1 MDDNKGLK
9 RFNGEDDDSGKQLK
23 KWRTWALAKM
33 ATMKDLQKA
42 QRGPWLFTLLEGR
55 AWDACE
61 HFTLEQL
68 ASEDGE
74 KNLWQVL
81 SDRFPDKEATDLMGE
96 ALGEAFSLCAQEG
109 ESIKQ
114 WCARTR
120 ETFDR
125 CRRRAGVEFPSQAQG
140 WITLH
145 CAGLSEEQKAIVKA
159 KAQGKLDYE
168 TITQSMRSCFPT
180 YKAASSKARRPIG
193 ALQVDEVSF
202 EDPPST
208 TEAVDDFQDVETFL
222 AEFQDDLGVDGDD
235 PPFTERE
242 TAEALL
248 ASWKDRRQEINK
260 QHLARK
266 FDSKKSFQGQRSFRI
281 EVEELKRRT
290 KCNRCGRV
298 GHWARE
304 CRQPPNR
311 NRNQEASSSSGPATS
326 AAGYVEHQEGDSTF
340 TPSFVG
346 AVEVLVSGSDDGE
359 TGLVSSPGFGVIDS
373 GCGRTLIGE
382 NTLVRLEMMLQQKGL
397 PAVNRFPS
405 DNTFRFGNGAVE
417 HSLMSAK
424 IPVGLAGQFGYINAA
439 IISGTAPLLLG
450 RPTLE
455 KLSVK
460 LDFEKQCLQ
469 FLQFKSPMMTN
480 QAGQLLVNIMDF
492 PQRASPSSSA
502 VTADPEV
509 SNEVPVS
516 RVAQKEIGCGKR
528 KITLKP
534 KECKCLLAQSQS
546 WKPKMKSRSVV
557 VELFSP
563 PRFTKFAEEKG
574 FVGKAYDIKQ
584 GYDLTDRSTQIEV
597 DKEIDKLCPQLLV
610 LCPPCTFWGG
620 WDHLNR
626 VYRSPLENAR
636 LNRSKRNQVKFCSV
650 QAEKQIARGGEIL
663 FEHPWGS
670 EVWDS
675 SELETLV
682 KRFGVQ
688 RTDMCSYGLRCPDTK
703 LPIQKA
709 TGILTSSE
717 AVSKVLSRCPGCSEH
732 RQVAGKLADGRL
744 VSEFV
749 AEYTRTFVRT
759 ILEAIWHDPLDSNWD
774 VNLIECPSEC
784 LVADDAP
791 SEIPSLEPAIPE
803 ASDGIDETSQ
813 SVKRALL
820 RLHNNLGHP
829 STQDLI
835 RILKHSGASSD
846 AIAQAKDLECTVCQN
861 CRRPYAALP
870 AKATHATVFN
880 EKIGLDVKYLQGWKT
895 NQRVPCVS
903 IVDYATSFQVVAP
916 IFESETAEILKGVLR
931 DSWISWAGVPQH
943 LEMDPSKPN
952 LSTALAEFCENA
964 GIHVHHTAADAHWQ
978 LGKVERHGQWFSRIF
993 DKVCDEDPPTSG
1005 DSFVDRVIHTQQA
1018 KNQLI
1023 TEAGASPHQLV
1034 FGRSPN
1040 IPQDLLQDNPNLSA
1054 SEAIVTDDKWAKSQA
1069 IRSAARK
1076 AVLECQDDK
1085 ALRAALRARSRV
1097 HREVT
1102 SGDWVYYWR
1111 SQKWQDGVLIKG
1123 GRWYG
1128 AAMVLGHIG
1137 RNVVV
1142 SHRRSIFRVAPGHVR
1157 LATSEEREV
1166 AEFPQAELLGV
1177 KTLLQQGQFPKSQ
1190 FQDLVGQEPPPEPE
1204 ASVRNLASPVVEPPA
1219 QTAADLFQASRQAD
1233 RAELD
1238 HDSPQSAAVDR
1249 RSEDLRVAKPYGP
1262 IRYRRHEKSSPIES
1276 SPSVMRLPESTLE
1289 DFSEMMHE
1297 IVPQLIGDDLI
1308 ADENP
1313 ETTEG
1318 TPNEAPSSPRSL
1330 SHKRSASKEIT
1341 SSQATSRAR
1350 VDDSVEELLCQLDN
1364 PKSSHVSTI
1373 ECLMASFIQ
1382 KKMQKELPPSGN
1394 PSDLQERIDTA
1405 KITEWETLS
1414 GKNAVR
1420 VHTGLKARMFREKH
1434 PDRFIGSRFVITEK
1448 KEEEDVRIKARWCL
1462 QGHLDPDFAEKVATG
1477 SCHSPTL
1484 NQLSRALILQIIVS
1498 NRWTMCLGDI
1508 KGAFLEAGPINPKY
1522 SSLFAKQPQG
1532 GIPGIHPDDVIEV
1545 IGNVY
1550 GANDSPF
1557 NWWCAF
1563 DAEVQSGGW
1572 ERSQFDTCLYYLRNE
1587 DGTLAGVLGAH
1598 VDDTITAGKG
1608 DRFDAAIAKLKK
1620 RFPYRKWRIGSG
1632 EFCGITYHQD
1642 PKTFEIT
1649 YHQRDYAQHLRP
1661 ILLSKERLKDKEA
1674 KATDKEISALRAIN
1688 GAANWLSSQSRPDL
1702 CVQTSFSQQC
1712 FPEPRVKHLLYA
1724 NQLVHRAKQH
1734 SDVEITIKY
1743 IPWEKLSLC
1752 FHSDAGFGNAKGNS
1766 SQAGYIAAF
1775 CSDALEQNQPSPWS
1789 PFTWKSLKLPRVV
1802 SSTLGAESQIFSLAS
1817 STVEWMSLMIA
1828 ESRTG
1833 QFDLRSAVKHPNPF
1847 AQSGTTG
1854 VKMFGSIAGSTGVT
1868 DCKSLYDHLQ
1878 SLSSAAKCDDKRI
1891 AIDLSIIKQAMSRT
1905 NLSVRW
1911 CPTELQLADGLTKDQ
1926 QDPADLLRA
1935 ALSIG
1940 EYQLN
1945 QEASILSLKKEHR
1958 EQRQNRRKMLQ
1969 EQEAAFRL
1977 KKDKSSL
1984 SVDNPAK
1991 STVGFTEPA
2000 EESVKEQ

>member
-1 MDDNKGLK
+1 MDENKGLK

-23 KWRTWALAKM
+23 RWRTWALAKM

-42 QRGPWLFTLLEGR
+42 QRAPWLFTLLEGR

-68 ASEDGE
+68 AAEDGE
-74 KNLWQVL
+74 KQLWQVL

-145 CAGLSEEQKAIVKA
+145 CAGLNEEQKAIVKA
-159 KAQGKLDYE
+159 KAQGKLEYE
-168 TITQSMRSCFPT
+168 TIAQSMRSCFPT
-180 YKAASSKARRPIG
+180 YRASSSKARRPIG
-193 ALQVDEVSF
+193 ALQVDDVPHGGLPALHE
-202 EDPPST
+202 
-208 TEAVDDFQDVETFL
+208 TEDDFQDVETFL
-222 AEFQDDLGVDGDD
+222 AEFQDDVDLDGGD
-235 PPFTERE
+235 PPFTEKE
-242 TAEALL
+242 TAEALI

-266 FDSKKSFQGQRSFRI
+266 FDSNKSSSQSHRSFRI

-311 NRNQEASSSSGPATS
+311 NRTNETSSSSNQQAS
-326 AAGYVEHQEGDSTF
+326 AAGYVEFQEEGSDFS
-340 TPSFVG
+340 PSFVG
-346 AVEVLVSGSDDGE
+346 AVEVLVSGSE
-359 TGLVSSPGFGVIDS
+359 TGDAGLVSSPGYGVIDS

-382 NTLVRLEMMLQQKGL
+382 VTLQKLERMLELKNL
-397 PAVNRFPS
+397 PPVSRFAS
-405 DNTFRFGNGAVE
+405 ENTFRFGNGAVE
-417 HSLMSAK
+417 QSQVSAK

-439 IISGTAPLLLG
+439 VISGTAPLLLG

-460 LDFEKQCLQ
+460 LDFETQCLQ
-469 FLQFKSPMMTN
+469 FLQFKSAMVTN

-492 PQRASPSSSA
+492 PNNKKFNSDTVRAIPSQQIK
-502 VTADPEV
+502 
-509 SNEVPVS
+509 VPP
-516 RVAQKEIGCGKR
+516 APHDKQEIGCGKR
-528 KITLKP
+528 KVTLKP
-534 KECKCLLAQSQS
+534 KECKCLLAQAHK
-546 WKPKMKSRSVV
+546 WKSKLRFRSTV

-563 PRFTKFAEEKG
+563 PRFSKEAKDQGLKG
-574 FVGKAYDIKQ
+574 KSFDVKQ
-584 GYDLTDRSTQIEV
+584 GYDLTDPATQREV
-597 DKEIDKLCPQLLV
+597 DKEIDSLCPQLLV
-610 LCPPCTFWGG
+610 MCPPCTYWGG

-626 VYRSPLENAR
+626 TYRTPLENAR
-636 LNRSKRNQVKFCSV
+636 LNRSKRNQVKFCRT
-650 QAEKQIARGGEIL
+650 QADKQLARGGDIF

-675 SELETLV
+675 PEMKPLV
-682 KRFGVQ
+682 DKFGVS
-688 RTDMCSYGLRCPDTK
+688 RTDMCSFGLCCPDSQ

-709 TGILTSSE
+709 TGVLTSSDSIK
-717 AVSKVLSRCPGCSEH
+717 AVLTRCPGCSEH
-732 RQVAGKLADGRL
+732 RQVAGRLSDGRL
-744 VSEFV
+744 ISEFV
-749 AEYTRTFVRT
+749 AEYTPSFVKSV
-759 ILEAIWHDPLDSNWD
+759 LDGVLHDPQESNWD
-774 VNLIECPSEC
+774 ANLVECPSEC
-784 LVADDAP
+784 LAADDAP
-791 SEIPSLEPAIPE
+791 SELPSLEPEIPGLDQGDEE
-803 ASDGIDETSQ
+803 APQ

-835 RILKHSGASSD
+835 RVLRHSGASSE

-861 CRRPYAALP
+861 CRQPHASLP
-870 AKATHATVFN
+870 AKISHSTVFN
-880 EKIGLDVKYLQGWKT
+880 EKVGLDVKYLQGWKT

-903 IVDYATSFQVVAP
+903 IVDYATSFQIVAP
-916 IFESETAEILKGVLR
+916 IFESENAEILKGVLR
-931 DSWISWAGVPQH
+931 DSWMSWAGVPQH

-952 LSTALAEFCENA
+952 LSAALAEFCENA
-964 GIHVHHTAADAHWQ
+964 GIQVHHTAAEAHWQ

-993 DKVCDEDPPTSG
+993 DRVCNEDPPTSG
-1005 DSFVDRVIHTQQA
+1005 DEFVDRVVHTQQA

-1023 TEAGASPHQLV
+1023 TEAGASPCQLV
-1034 FGRSPN
+1034 FGRNPQV
-1040 IPQDLLQDNPNLSA
+1040 PQDLLQENPNLNA
-1054 SEAIVTDDKWAKSQA
+1054 SEAIVTDDQWAKSQA
-1069 IRSAARK
+1069 IRNAARK

-1097 HREVT
+1097 HREVV

-1128 AAMVLGHIG
+1128 AAIVLGHIG
-1137 RNVVV
+1137 RNIVV
-1142 SHRRSIFRVAPGHVR
+1142 SHRRSIFRVAPEHIR
-1157 LATSEEREV
+1157 NATSEEREI
-1166 AEFPQAELLGV
+1166 AEFPEAELLGI
-1177 KTLLQQGQFPKSQ
+1177 KTLLQKGQFPKSQ

-1204 ASVRNLASPVVEPPA
+1204 APIRNISHAANAPA
-1219 QTAADLFQASRQAD
+1219 AHTAAELFQAGQE
-1233 RAELD
+1233 AE
-1238 HDSPQSAAVDR
+1238 SPNLPVNPQGNPVTGSIN
-1249 RSEDLRVAKPYGP
+1249 EDLKVAIPYGP
-1262 IRYRRHEKSSPIES
+1262 VRYRRHEKSSPIEA
-1276 SPSVMRLPESTLE
+1276 PHPVVRLPESTFE
-1289 DFSEMMHE
+1289 DFSDMMHE
-1297 IVPQLIGDDLI
+1297 VVPRLMEDIVDEQSVSNPQR
-1308 ADENP
+1308 ESV
-1313 ETTEG
+1313 
-1318 TPNEAPSSPRSL
+1318 SSPRNAG
-1330 SHKRSASKEIT
+1330 HKRSISKEL
-1341 SSQATSRAR
+1341 SSAPSASRPKT
-1350 VDDSVEELLCQLDN
+1350 DHPDEELLCEVDLRFSN
-1364 PKSSHVSTI
+1364 MSTV
-1373 ECLMASFIQ
+1373 ECLMAGFIQ
-1382 KKMQKELPPSGN
+1382 KKLQKELPPTGN
-1394 PSDLQERIDTA
+1394 PHDLQA
-1405 KITEWETLS
+1405 KIDQAKLTEWETLC

-1420 VHTGLKARMFREKH
+1420 IHSGLKAKTLKDKQSH
-1434 PDRFIGSRFVITEK
+1434 RFIGSRYVITEK
-1448 KEEEDVRIKARWCL
+1448 KEEDDIRIKARWCL

-1522 SSLFAKQPQG
+1522 SPLFAKQPQG
-1532 GIPGIHPDDVIEV
+1532 GIPGINPDDVIEV

-1572 ERSQFDTCLYYLRNE
+1572 QRSQFDTCLYYLRNE
-1587 DGTLAGVLGAH
+1587 DQSLAGVLGAH
-1598 VDDTITAGKG
+1598 VDDTITAGQGEKY
-1608 DRFDAAIAKLKK
+1608 DLAIARLKK

-1632 EFCGITYHQD
+1632 EFCGISYHQD

-1649 YHQRDYAQHLRP
+1649 FHQREYAQHLRP
-1661 ILLSKERLKDKEA
+1661 ILLSKDRLKDKEA
-1674 KATDKEISALRAIN
+1674 KATEKEISALRAIN
-1688 GAANWLSSQSRPDL
+1688 GAANWLSGQSRPDL

-1712 FPEPRVKHLLYA
+1712 FPEPRVKHLQYA

-1734 SDVEITIKY
+1734 SDVEITVRF
-1743 IPWEKLSLC
+1743 IPWNKISLC

-1766 SQAGYIAAF
+1766 SQAGFIAAF
-1775 CSDALEQNQPSPWS
+1775 CSDVLEDNQSSPWS
-1789 PFTWKSLKLPRVV
+1789 PFTWKSMKLPRVV

-1828 ESRTG
+1828 EARTG
-1833 QFDLRSAVKHPNPF
+1833 QFDLRSAVKHPTPF
-1847 AQSGTTG
+1847 SQGGMSG
-1854 VKMFGSIAGSTGVT
+1854 VKVFGSIASSTGVT

-1891 AIDLSIIKQAMSRT
+1891 AIDLSIIKQSMSRT
-1905 NLSVRW
+1905 GLSVRW

-1945 QEASILSLKKEHR
+1945 QEASILSLKKQQR
-1958 EQRQNRRKMLQ
+1958 EQRQERRKMLQ
-1969 EQEAAFRL
+1969 QQEFEDRN
-1977 KKDKSSL
+1977 KKNKSRL
-1984 SVDNPAK
+1984 SVENPAN
-1991 STVGFTEPA
+1991 STEEFIDHA
-2000 EESVKEQ
+2000 EESEKNG